1 MLSVSVV
8 SAFWEPQGEFQ
19 KASAVLIIHRSAG
32 HGFYVALLMYL
43 NGLFPLLLLRLSL
56 RMLHVKKKP
65 FSLSIRF
72 STLVCKIE
80 TTLLLEMLESGFYP
94 LVHS

>member
-1 MLSVSVV
+1 M
-8 SAFWEPQGEFQ
+8 
-19 KASAVLIIHRSAG
+19 LIINRSVG
-32 HGFYVALLMYL
+32 YGFYVALLMYL

-56 RMLHVKKKP
+56 RMFHVKEKP

-80 TTLLLEMLESGFYP
+80 TFVLLEMLESGFYP